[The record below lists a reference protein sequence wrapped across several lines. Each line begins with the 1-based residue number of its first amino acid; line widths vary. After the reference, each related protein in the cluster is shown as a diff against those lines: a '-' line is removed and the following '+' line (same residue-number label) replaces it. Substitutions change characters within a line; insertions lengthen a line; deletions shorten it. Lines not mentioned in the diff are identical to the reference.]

1 MPLQKKEIE
10 DLFSVG
16 DTVPCGAGEENALC
30 ISSMLDDRIQLRP
43 VRGNAGEISLE
54 YGTISDALAEP
65 DLASAGHDMSPLRC
79 FVSEHK
85 RRAQIR
91 REEQVNALW
100 HSASELFLGPVCG
113 MNEPEGIGNAPY
125 CPFDADFFLKR
136 G

>member
-16 DTVPCGAGEENALC
+16 DTIPCGAGEENALC
-30 ISSMLDDRIQLRP
+30 VSSMLDDRIQLRP
-43 VRGNAGEISLE
+43 VRGDAGEIILD
-54 YGTISDALAEP
+54 YGAISDALAKP
-65 DLASAGHDMSPLRC
+65 DLARAGHDMSPLHC

-91 REEQVNALW
+91 HEEQVDALW

-113 MNEPEGIGNAPY
+113 MNAQTRIGNAPY
-125 CPFDADFFLKR
+125 CPFDANFFLKR